1 MVAPKAGLRVG
12 FPPLGGRDPH
22 TAPCVLRFFVAPR
35 LALNP
40 DSLFLRWVLVTHDR
54 SIFKRNSAEQ
64 GMGSLFRFR
73 AVSKLVTYPELMID
87 GKFNLLYI

>member
-40 DSLFLRWVLVTHDR
+40 DSLFLG
-54 SIFKRNSAEQ
+54 F
-64 GMGSLFRFR
+64 
-73 AVSKLVTYPELMID
+73 
-87 GKFNLLYI
+87 